1 MPNHPIAKKLLNTKR
16 KTAATMPVVV
26 LVCEVAPARIAID
39 ICGNISL
46 IGAREKKYSRMESY
60 SLTSRTKQHELS
72 SSKLLDGEDS
82 DERGEKV
89 LGAV

>member
-39 ICGNISL
+39 ICGKISM
-46 IGAREKKYSRMESY
+46 IGAREKKYSRMASY
-60 SLTSRTKQHELS
+60 SLTSCTKQHELS

-82 DERGEKV
+82 DERGEEV